1 MSATNNPVQ
10 FGLRMGGSP
19 PFDRAVAVCQA
30 AEAAGFTTLS
40 FMDRPPDPMLEG
52 WTFASAIGART
63 EKLKLTFAT
72 LNVPFRN
79 PALTA
84 KMAATLD
91 FITGGGRVELT
102 LGAGG
107 QPNAKHY
114 TSYGIPFGDAG
125 ERFDGLRD
133 AVAIMRGLWANETF
147 SYSGPVYQVE
157 DASIGVRP
165 ASGAIPIWIG
175 ALGPRMVRYTGRHAD
190 GWMKNGGWPGSIEE
204 LRGLVTILDSS
215 AEKAGR
221 DPASIRRVLNGAAA
235 IGEGSAETQIP
246 GPFGMAAPNIAG
258 TADQILETVNTY
270 RNEGIDTFHFVFQP
284 DKLID
289 QVQQFGEEVIAKVR

>member
-1 MSATNNPVQ
+1 MTRTNNPVH
-10 FGLRMGGSP
+10 FGLRIAGSP
-19 PFDRAVAVCQA
+19 PFDRAVAIGQA
-30 AEAAGFTTLS
+30 AEAAGFSTAS

-52 WTFASAIGART
+52 WTFATAVGART
-63 EKLKLTFAT
+63 EKLILTHGT

-107 QPNAKHY
+107 QPNHMHY

-125 ERFDGLRD
+125 QRFDGLRD
-133 AVAIMRGLWANETF
+133 AVNIMRGLWANETF
-147 SYSGPVYQVE
+147 SYSGRAYRVE

-165 ASGAIPIWIG
+165 VNGTIPIWIG
-175 ALGPRMVRYTGRHAD
+175 AFGPRMMRYTGRIAD

-204 LRGLVTILDSS
+204 LRGLVQVLEDSAS
-215 AEKAGR
+215 KAGR
-221 DPASIRRVLNGAAA
+221 DPLAIRRVLNGAAA
-235 IGEGSAETQIP
+235 IGEGSQEAKIP
-246 GPFGMAAPNIAG
+246 GPMGIASPNLGG
-258 TADQILETVNTY
+258 TSQQILETVDTY
-270 RNEGIDTFHFVFQP
+270 RNEGIDTFYLSLQT
-284 DKLID
+284 D
-289 QVQQFGEEVIAKVR
+289 QLMDQIHQFGEEVIAQVR